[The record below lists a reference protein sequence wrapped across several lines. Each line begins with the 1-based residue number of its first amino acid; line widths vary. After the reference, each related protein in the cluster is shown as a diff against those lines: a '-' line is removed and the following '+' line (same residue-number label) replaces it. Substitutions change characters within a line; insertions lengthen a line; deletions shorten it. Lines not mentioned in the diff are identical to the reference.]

1 MMSRFLPLLPALVM
15 LSTVGT
21 LPLRADL
28 VAHYSFDENAP
39 DDPTVVDSL
48 GRNNG
53 IFINSSNVLRG
64 VASPDPL
71 LGTACEFTLQ
81 SGVNLG
87 TDPAVR
93 PSDQFTIS
101 WWMRPDT
108 LDSFDRIYE
117 TMSGT
122 SNGAN
127 GIRIDLGGAPGN
139 SVRVLLRDGNG
150 ITSTTHTHSLDLRN
164 DGTWYFVAVRYDSTA
179 GEGSALMITVLE
191 NGTAHSIEDIR
202 AATESPLSLGTGPI
216 DLHSNGA
223 FLAADDANASGSNDF
238 AGALDDFAFFQTGD
252 LPGVL
257 SDEDLSEI
265 CKSGAL
271 SISPDTAPPVI
282 DTFEASQSMV
292 DAGSPIVL
300 SWSVTNAEN
309 VLLTPGIGV
318 VSASGS
324 RQVVPAETTVY
335 TLTASRENRTTA
347 ASIQITVDQQ
357 LLPPVISEFMARN
370 QETLEDGDGDYSDWI
385 EIHNPNLIPIDL
397 GGYSLTDNSED
408 PFRWSFPSGTSIP
421 AGGYLIVFA
430 SQQERDDY
438 VDPDGNLHSNFSLRA
453 DGEYLAL
460 VSPVSG
466 SPVSE
471 FSPTY
476 PEQREDLSYGPGGF
490 YAIPTPGAPSQGSGV
505 IDFVAD
511 TTFSVDRGFYT
522 DPFSVEITTA
532 TPDAEIYYT
541 TDGTE
546 PSPRN
551 GTLFLDPIRI
561 SSTTALR
568 AAAFKEGYEPTNV
581 DTQTYLFLEDILQQ
595 PQNITGYPETW
606 ANKPAHYQMDP
617 DIVTHPVYGP
627 EMEEALK
634 AFPTLSI
641 AIDPV
646 HMFGRAGIY
655 QNPQSEGRSW
665 ERPVSAELISADGSE
680 PGFQIDAG
688 MRLQGG
694 SSRNPDIP
702 KHSFSLR
709 FRRDYG
715 AGKLQYPLFR
725 DAPFGDTAVEEFDFL
740 QLRAGFNFAW
750 THRHY
755 YQARHAQ
762 YNRDQWVNDLYLAM
776 GQPGS
781 HGRWVHLYLN
791 GLYWGLY
798 HVHERPDGDFM
809 ASYFGGE
816 SDDYDA
822 LSSGQAKSGDTTAWN
837 TMMSIARG
845 NITSPSQYAAI
856 QEYLDI
862 DSLIDYMLLNFFVGN
877 TDWDGHNWRAAR
889 KREAGAGYL
898 MLPWDSEFAIS
909 PNGPGVINNPQPLSN
924 ALNINVTGRDGTGRP
939 SGLHQ
944 DLSANAEYRM
954 RFADRVH
961 RHLFNDGALSPAIAG
976 ALWRARS
983 DLMDQA
989 VVAESA
995 RWGDFRYDT
1004 DSGRWQPGDFA
1015 RYTRNQHYR
1024 QDQAW
1029 ILRSYIP
1036 QRGAVLLEQLRSRNL
1051 YPLTEAPRFRQHGGS
1066 VAVGQALAISN
1077 PNPAGIVY
1085 YTMDGSDPRD
1095 PAAGQ
1100 NGVSASAIRYTRPPV
1115 FNESALLRARVL
1127 SGGDWSAMNEATFF
1141 AGELAEPSILTVS
1154 ELMYNPPGSSEDLEF
1169 IELVNLSGTDT
1180 IELGGAKFTEG
1191 VQFAFPINTRLAPG
1205 GRLLLVSDEE
1215 AFVSHYG
1222 LGLPVAGQYD
1232 GLLDNSGEQ
1241 LVIENS
1247 TGNVI
1252 LNFTYND
1259 GSEWPS
1265 GSDGEGYSLVSRDS
1279 NLSDALSWRDS
1290 DERMGNPGESDN
1302 TRFSGI
1308 PSTDE
1313 DGDGVEALLE
1323 YATGGDDRS
1332 PGNDLATPALSI
1344 SRDGHLEIAIKLNLS
1359 ASDIDI
1365 SLEQT
1370 SDLVTWEPLV
1380 GFERIAIIRDQAKGI
1395 ARVVYRAPTPQESST
1410 KFLRLRAILR

>member
-1 MMSRFLPLLPALVM
+1 MMSRFFLHLP
-15 LSTVGT
+15 T
-21 LPLRADL
+21 LIILAVIGLRPIQADL
-28 VAHYSFDENAP
+28 VAHYSFDEISP
-39 DDPTVVDSL
+39 DESTVVDSL

-53 IFINSSNVLRG
+53 SFINGSDVLRG
-64 VASPDPL
+64 VSSPDAL

-87 TDPAVR
+87 TGSAVR
-93 PSDQFTIS
+93 PVDQFTIS

-122 SNGAN
+122 SNAAN

-150 ITSTTHTHSLDLRN
+150 TTSTTHTHSLDLRN

-179 GEGSALMITVLE
+179 GDGSALMITVLE
-191 NGTAHSIEDIR
+191 NGTTHSTADIR

-223 FLAADDANASGSNDF
+223 FLAADDANASGANDF
-238 AGALDDFAFFQTGD
+238 AGALDDLAFFQTGD
-252 LPGVL
+252 LHGVL

-265 CKSGAL
+265 CKFGAL

-282 DTFEASQSMV
+282 ETFEASQSMV
-292 DAGSPIVL
+292 DAGSPTIL
-300 SWSVTNAEN
+300 SWSVLNAES
-309 VLLTPGIGV
+309 VRLTPGIGE

-324 RQVVPAETTVY
+324 RQIVPAETTIY
-335 TLTASRENRTTA
+335 TLTASRENRDTV
-347 ASIQITVDQQ
+347 ASLQVTVDQQ
-357 LLPPVISEFMARN
+357 LLAPVISEFMAQNRGS
-370 QETLEDGDGDYSDWI
+370 LEDGDGNNSDWI
-385 EIHNPNLIPIDL
+385 EIHNPNLLPLDL
-397 GGYSLTDNSED
+397 GSYSLTDNAED
-408 PFRWSFPSGTSIP
+408 PFQWSFPPETSIP

-460 VSPVSG
+460 VSQVSG

-471 FSPTY
+471 FSPAY
-476 PEQREDLSYGPGGF
+476 PEQQQDLSYGPGGF

-505 IDFVAD
+505 IDFVSD
-511 TTFSVDRGFYT
+511 TSFSVDRGFYT

-532 TPDAEIYYT
+532 TQGAEIYYT

-551 GTLFLDPIRI
+551 GTLFLDPVLI
-561 SSTTALR
+561 SSTTTLR

-581 DTQTYLFLEDILQQ
+581 DTQTYLFLEDILRQ
-595 PQNITGYPETW
+595 PQNIAGYPDTW
-606 ANKPAHYQMDP
+606 ANKPAHYHMDP
-617 DIVTHPVYGP
+617 DIVSHPLYGP

-634 AFPTLSI
+634 TFPSLSI
-641 AIDPV
+641 AIDPA

-655 QNPQSEGRSW
+655 QNPQSQGRSW

-702 KHSFSLR
+702 KHSLSLR

-822 LSSGQAKSGDTTAWN
+822 LSSGQPKSGDTTAWN

-856 QEYLDI
+856 QEYLNI

-898 MLPWDSEFAIS
+898 MLPWDSEFALS

-944 DLSANAEYRM
+944 DLSANAEYRL

-961 RHLFNDGALSPAIAG
+961 RHLFNGGALSPAIAG
-976 ALWRARS
+976 SLWRARS

-995 RWGDFRYDT
+995 RWGDFRYDV
-1004 DSGRWQPGDFA
+1004 DSGRWQPRDFA

-1024 QDQAW
+1024 EDQAW

-1051 YPLTEAPRFRQHGGS
+1051 YPLTEAPRFRQHGGR
-1066 VAVGQALAISN
+1066 VAVGQALTISN
-1077 PNPAGIVY
+1077 PNPSGIVY

-1095 PAAGQ
+1095 PGAGQ
-1100 NGVSASAIRYTRPPV
+1100 NGISASAIRYTRPPV
-1115 FNESALLRARVL
+1115 FNESALLRARIL
-1127 SGGDWSAMNEATFF
+1127 SGGEWSAMNEATFL
-1141 AGELAEPSILTVS
+1141 AGDLAETSNLTVS
-1154 ELMYNPPGSSEDLEF
+1154 ELMYNPPGSSEELEF
-1169 IELVNLSGTDT
+1169 IELVNLSDTDT
-1180 IELGGAKFTEG
+1180 IELGGALFTEG
-1191 VQFAFPINTRLAPG
+1191 LQFSFPINTRLAPG
-1205 GRLLLVSDEE
+1205 DHLLLVSDEE

-1222 LGLPVAGQYD
+1222 PGLPVAGQYD

-1241 LVIENS
+1241 LVIENAN
-1247 TGNVI
+1247 GNVI
-1252 LNFTYND
+1252 LNFTYD
-1259 GSEWPS
+1259 DSAEWPS
-1265 GSDGEGYSLVSRDS
+1265 GSDGEGYSLVSRHPEL
-1279 NLSDALSWRDS
+1279 NDALSWRNS
-1290 DERMGNPGESDN
+1290 DELMGNPGESDN
-1302 TRFSGI
+1302 MRFSGL
-1308 PSTDE
+1308 PSRDE
-1313 DGDGVEALLE
+1313 DGDGVEAILE

-1332 PGNDLATPALSI
+1332 PGDDLATPVLSI
-1344 SRDGHLEIAIKLNLS
+1344 SRDGSLEVNVNLNLS

-1365 SLEQT
+1365 TLEQT
-1370 SDLVTWEPLV
+1370 SDLVVWEPLM
-1380 GFERIAIIRDQAKGI
+1380 GFERIAIIRDQAKGT
-1395 ARVVYRAPTPQESST
+1395 ARVVYRGSTPQESPA